1 MSSTKYFLAVAVF
14 VVLALTINASAGE
27 TNCSN
32 ASLNGSYAL
41 HATGTIGGVG
51 PFAAVGRFNFDG
63 NGKLMGKLWQRING
77 NNVVETLTGEYSV
90 SSNCVVTDSWH
101 LSSGSTTTHLSII
114 RTNGTEYVILNNTSG
129 APSTVSGEAKR
140 Q

>member
-1 MSSTKYFLAVAVF
+1 MSPNNRLFTALALFALAVCV
-14 VVLALTINASAGE
+14 NASAGE

-41 HATGTIGGVG
+41 HATGTITGVG

-63 NGKLMGKLWQRING
+63 NGNLTGSLWQRING
-77 NNVVETLTGEYSV
+77 KNVVETLTGEYFV
-90 SSNCVVTDSWH
+90 NSSCVVTDSWH
-101 LSSGSTTTHLSII
+101 LSLGETTTHLSII
-114 RTNGTEYVILNNTSG
+114 RNNGTEYVILNNTNG